1 MNVAEII
8 ATTEAV
14 AEVECLLSASDSYIE
29 TLSISPI
36 AALPGQNELVI
47 WTKLLSAK
55 NPLEKRVK
63 TRCCIDDENLVA
75 LRDSL
80 SVYLAKRTKR
90 GAVQQ

>member
-1 MNVAEII
+1 MSVAEII
-8 ATTEAV
+8 ATTETV
-14 AEVECLLSASDSYIE
+14 VGVECLLSASDSYIE

-47 WTKLLSAK
+47 KTQLLSAK

-63 TRCCIDDENLVA
+63 TRCCIDDEQLVA

-80 SVYLAKRTKR
+80 SLYLAERTMR
-90 GAVQQ
+90 GVQQ